1 MTNMSAFDKQAR
13 DRQVRRS
20 WQAPS
25 LKPVGTIAEVLQ
37 GGGGKQSVVEADMG
51 DFNKPKGQS

>member
-1 MTNMSAFDKQAR
+1 MSAYEKGAPAR
-13 DRQVRRS
+13 QPRRS
-20 WQAPS
+20 WTPPRV
-25 LKPVGTIAEVLQ
+25 KPVGTIAEVLK

>member
-1 MTNMSAFDKQAR
+1 MSGVDKKVQ
-13 DRQVRRS
+13 DRQARRS
-20 WQAPS
+20 WQRPTV
-25 LKPVGTIAEVLQ
+25 KKVGTIGEVLQ

>member
-1 MTNMSAFDKQAR
+1 MKVFDKQAPA
-13 DRQVRRS
+13 RQTRRS
-20 WQAPS
+20 WAPPT

-37 GGGGKQSVVEADMG
+37 GGGGKQSVVEADTG

>member
-1 MTNMSAFDKQAR
+1 MSAFDKQAT

-20 WQAPS
+20 WQPPT